1 MHYLLAYHVA
11 ADYLE
16 RRAEFR
22 AAHLELAWQSVERG
36 DLLLGGAM
44 GDPVSGAML
53 LFSAN
58 SPEIPEAFAKADPYV
73 LNGLVTQWRVISW
86 NTVVGHEASNPIRVG

>member
-22 AAHLELAWQSVERG
+22 AAHLELAWQAVERG
-36 DLLLGGAM
+36 ELLLGGTM
-44 GDPVSGAML
+44 GDPLSGAML
-53 LFSAN
+53 LFSAD

-73 LNGLVTQWRVISW
+73 LNGLVTQWRVIPW

>member
-22 AAHLELAWQSVERG
+22 AAHLELAWQAVDRG
-36 DLLLGGAM
+36 ELLLGGAM
-44 GDPVSGAML
+44 GDPISGAMM

-73 LNGLVTQWRVISW
+73 LNGLVTQWRVIPW
-86 NTVVGHEASNPIRVG
+86 NTVVGHQASNPIRVG

>member
-1 MHYLLAYHVA
+1 MHYLLAYHVS

-36 DLLLGGAM
+36 ELLLGGAM
-44 GDPVSGAML
+44 GDPISGAMM
-53 LFSAN
+53 LFSSS

-73 LNGLVTQWRVISW
+73 QNGLVTQWRVIPW
-86 NTVVGHEASNPIRVG
+86 NTVVGHEASNPIHIE

>member
-1 MHYLLAYHVA
+1 MHYLLAYHVS
-11 ADYLE
+11 ADYPE

-22 AAHLELAWQSVERG
+22 AAHLEMAWQSVERG
-36 DLLLGGAM
+36 ELLLGGVM

-53 LFSAN
+53 LFSAD

-73 LNGLVTQWRVISW
+73 QNGLVTQWRVIPW
-86 NTVVGHEASNPIRVG
+86 NTVVGHQASNPIRVG